1 MWTTAFSV
9 LHAAEPLG
17 LSFASVPAS
26 IPTVD
31 PFDEKEDRSIVSL
44 PEEVNK
50 EAYSFG
56 SGWLRG
62 PL

>member
-1 MWTTAFSV
+1 MWTSEPSSI
-9 LHAAEPLG
+9 HAAEPLG
-17 LSFASVPAS
+17 LIFAVVPVS

-31 PFDEKEDRSIVSL
+31 PFDGKEDRSIVSL

-56 SGWLRG
+56 SGWLDG

>member
-1 MWTTAFSV
+1 V
-9 LHAAEPLG
+9 
-17 LSFASVPAS
+17 VPVS

-31 PFDEKEDRSIVSL
+31 PFDGKEDRSIVSL

-56 SGWLRG
+56 SG
-62 PL
+62 